1 MEIKNS
7 EILKFYRDGI
17 FLGNFKETHRFNLFY
32 EELKKLYN
40 GDIRPDYSF
49 EKKYSNSLDFRPSI
63 TNYSD
68 VFFEILKENNIHNI
82 LETLTGKD
90 LYCLHTQLRKTL
102 PGKAYLR
109 WHRDAYFHKSSKIGN
124 LPPVYKII
132 YYPNFDGIET
142 KQLEVSIGSQRRNIN
157 NKYLD
162 YLNNM
167 FFPKKKIFSNKFNFI
182 LFDTT
187 IFHKVFREEN
197 KSGSFRLIY
206 TFGTKNQFSNY
217 SIDSINNYKK
227 IVLNK

>member
-1 MEIKNS
+1 MKES
-7 EILKFYRDGI
+7 EILKFYRYGI
-17 FLGNFKETHRFNLFY
+17 YTGKFKNTPKFKLFY

-40 GDIRPDYSF
+40 GEIRPNYSF
-49 EKKYSNSLDFRPSI
+49 EKKYSNSIDFRPSI
-63 TNYSD
+63 SDYND

-90 LYCLHTQLRKTL
+90 LYCIHTQLRKTL

-109 WHRDAYFHKSSKIGN
+109 WHRDAYFHNSSKTGN
-124 LPPVYKII
+124 LPPVFKII
-132 YYPNFDGIET
+132 YYPNFNEIET
-142 KQLEVSIGSQRRNIN
+142 KQLEVSLGSQRRNIN

-162 YLNNM
+162 YLNNI

-187 IFHKVFREEN
+187 IFHKVFREKN

-217 SIDSINNYKK
+217 STDSINNYKK